1 VSHGDHDHRV
11 VATDAAATRALWIA
25 LVANGGFLVVEVAG
39 GIAFD
44 SLALL
49 ADAAHMASD
58 VVGLVIALIAQS
70 LVRRPAS
77 SRRTFGWRRAEALGA
92 QANAVLILA
101 VAIWIFVEAA
111 NRISDPADV
120 AGGGML
126 AVATAGLVVNV
137 VSAVVIA
144 RSMGRNLNM
153 RGAFVH
159 MLADAAGSV
168 GAIVAAVGVIVSGA
182 DWLDPAVSIF
192 IGLLIVWSA
201 FGLLRATTQVLLE
214 GAPRGLDVDEV
225 EATLQTAAGVEAVHH
240 LHVWEVASD
249 LPALSAHVVLT
260 GEPTLHEAQARGD
273 QLKVLLA
280 NRFGITHATLELE
293 CHDCEDPEPR

>member
-168 GAIVAAVGVIVSGA
+168 GVVGVRFAAGHHAGAARGRAPRARRRRGGSDVADRGGRRGRAPLARLGGGLRPPCAVG
-182 DWLDPAVSIF
+182 
-192 IGLLIVWSA
+192 
-201 FGLLRATTQVLLE
+201 
-214 GAPRGLDVDEV
+214 PRG
-225 EATLQTAAGVEAVHH
+225 
-240 LHVWEVASD
+240 
-249 LPALSAHVVLT
+249 AH
-260 GEPTLHEAQARGD
+260 G
-273 QLKVLLA
+273 
-280 NRFGITHATLELE
+280 
-293 CHDCEDPEPR
+293 